1 MNTEQIA
8 YFDKLIQ
15 NKLEQ
20 LPRAIEGKSPIEVLE
35 KICQELRMLKDA
47 KEQLALC
54 NVSCSLPSKEAV
66 TLEAYKQAEEMKK
79 QNDKVDKFAYSC
91 GYIDGYEKCKSLFET
106 D

>member
-1 MNTEQIA
+1 MNIK
-8 YFDKLIQ
+8 D
-15 NKLEQ
+15 
-20 LPRAIEGKSPIEVLE
+20 
-35 KICQELRMLKDA
+35 ELRIMVKYLLEPEES
-47 KEQLALC
+47 KEVDVVENYVDTFYLIFEEYQKQLALC

-106 D
+106 E